1 MCARVAQDI
10 FYFVAVPCALEKGV
24 YSAVVGGVLCR
35 GQLGLLVV
43 GGVEFFSTL
52 TDFPSSC
59 SVHC

>member
-1 MCARVAQDI
+1 MHVAQDI

-24 YSAVVGGVLCR
+24 YSVVVGGVLCR
-35 GQLGLLVV
+35 GQLACWLLVAL
-43 GGVEFFSTL
+43 EFFSTL